1 MPLDL
6 KLQSREA
13 APDGTSRMGFRGK
26 VARST
31 LADANE
37 AHDWRIYA
45 DFAPVLIR
53 MARPLYTHDPI
64 GVDLDQSLY
73 ALDST
78 TIDLCLSLFRWAR
91 FRQHKAAGKMHKLL
105 DLQGN
110 IPTFIRITEGKV
122 HYVNI
127 LDEIL
132 PEPGAF
138 YVMDRA
144 YVDFEGLYVSPSARR
159 SSSCAPRR
167 TSCCSGATRIPSTS
181 PPACDPIRPSS

>member
-1 MPLDL
+1 MRSRFSRLDWGRWLRGYRREKLSRMPLDL

-105 DLQGN
+105 DLQGQH
-110 IPTFIRITEGKV
+110 PHVYPHHRGQ
-122 HYVNI
+122 
-127 LDEIL
+127 
-132 PEPGAF
+132 
-138 YVMDRA
+138 
-144 YVDFEGLYVSPSARR
+144 SARR
-159 SSSCAPRR
+159 QHPRR
-167 TSCCSGATRIPSTS
+167 DPSRARCLLRHGSGLCRF
-181 PPACDPIRPSS
+181 